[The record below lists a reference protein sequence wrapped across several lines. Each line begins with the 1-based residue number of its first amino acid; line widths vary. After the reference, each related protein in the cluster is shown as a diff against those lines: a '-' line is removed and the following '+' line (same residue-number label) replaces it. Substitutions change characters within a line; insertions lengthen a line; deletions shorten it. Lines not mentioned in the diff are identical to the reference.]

1 MKLFKFLFFI
11 GICLPMLHAGPPS
24 WTAKPDFPG
33 TARHAAFAFSI
44 GNIGYIGTGQD
55 AGPANG
61 GNRNDVWAYNTM
73 TETWAQV
80 TDFSGFLQNGT
91 TGIHIRN
98 NVSFVIGSLAYVG
111 MGEST
116 QHIVEYNS
124 ASNVWTPKAS
134 ITDTS
139 SAVGVAFA
147 IGTKGYFRSGDQTEM
162 VNNTSFWE
170 YDQGTNTWAQKV
182 DLGLVRRSASG
193 FAIGS
198 KGYLGL
204 GLNGS
209 STVQKDFWEYNPTAN
224 AWTRKTD
231 YGGTAR
237 FNAVGFA
244 SSTKGYIG
252 LGYDAGVGEKHF
264 WEFDPTMGPL
274 DINGVPM
281 GTWTKILDFPGNR
294 RSQGVGFAVGQN
306 LYVGTGL
313 YDGEG
318 FYKDFYRFAPNG
330 EPALPIELTTFG
342 ATAHAEKAEV
352 LVKWETATEINNDHF
367 TIERRG
373 IMDTKFEEIGQVKG
387 AGNSSKPLIYNWIDA
402 QPIAG
407 IAYYRLRH
415 FDADGTA
422 AYSKTVSVTFN
433 KGKKITIYPTI
444 TEGPL
449 TIDNGNQ
456 RIDNVEI
463 FNASGQLML
472 RSNQN
477 QLDLSALTRG
487 MYLVRVQSKGAFF
500 VEKVLKQ

>member
-1 MKLFKFLFFI
+1 MKLFKLLFFI
-11 GICLPMLHAGPPS
+11 GICLPTLHAGPPS
-24 WTAKPDFPG
+24 WTAKTDFAG
-33 TARHAAFAFSI
+33 TARYAAFSFA
-44 GNIGYIGTGQD
+44 IGTTGYVGTGFD
-55 AGPANG
+55 AA
-61 GNRNDVWAYNTM
+61 GNRNDFWAYNTL
-73 TETWAQV
+73 TDTWSQK
-80 TDFSGFLQNGT
+80 TDFSGTLANGT
-91 TGIHIRN
+91 TGVYIRN

-111 MGEST
+111 MGEGT
-116 QHIVEYNS
+116 QHVVEYNS
-124 ASNVWTPKAS
+124 ATNVWTPKAS
-134 ITDTS
+134 ITGTS
-139 SAVGVAFA
+139 SALGVAFA
-147 IGTKGYFRSGDQTEM
+147 IGTKGYFRTGDGPSMT
-162 VNNTSFWE
+162 NGTAFWE
-170 YDQGTNTWAQKV
+170 YDQATNTWAQKV
-182 DLGLVRRSASG
+182 DLLLTRRSAAG

-198 KGYLGL
+198 KGYLGT
-204 GLNGS
+204 GLDAVNAVYRDFYEYDP
-209 STVQKDFWEYNPTAN
+209 STN
-224 AWTRKTD
+224 AWTQKAN
-231 YGGTAR
+231 YGGTSR

-252 LGYDAGVGEKHF
+252 LGYDAGAGEKHF
-264 WEFDPTMGPL
+264 WEYDPTT
-274 DINGVPM
+274 D
-281 GTWTKILDFPGNR
+281 TWTKILDFPGVH
-294 RSQGVGFAVGQN
+294 RSQAIGFAVGDK
-306 LYVGTGL
+306 LYVGLGNFGNL
-313 YDGEG
+313 PPAGEG
-318 FYKDFYRFAPNG
+318 NFKDFYRFSPTGEAP
-330 EPALPIELTTFG
+330 LPIELTAFG

-367 TIERRG
+367 SIERRG

-433 KGKKITIYPTI
+433 KAKKITIYPTI

-449 TIDNGNQ
+449 TIDNGNE

-472 RSNQN
+472 RSNQTA
-477 QLDLSALTRG
+477 LDLSALTRG

>member
-1 MKLFKFLFFI
+1 MKLLKFILCIIIFI
-11 GICLPMLHAGPPS
+11 PSLHAAPPS

-55 AGPANG
+55 AVSNQC
-61 GNRNDVWAYNTM
+61 DFWAYNTQ
-73 TETWAQV
+73 TETWSQMK
-80 TDFSGFLQNGT
+80 DFSGTASNGMS
-91 TGIHIRN
+91 GLFIRN

-111 MGEST
+111 MGENT
-116 QHIVEYNS
+116 THVVEYNS
-124 ASNVWTPKAS
+124 ITNVWTPKAS
-134 ITDTS
+134 ITGTS
-139 SAVGVAFA
+139 SSVGVAFA
-147 IGTKGYFRSGDQTEM
+147 IGTKGYFRTGDGPSMT
-162 VNNTSFWE
+162 NGTAFWE
-170 YDQGTNTWAQKV
+170 YDQATNTWAQKV
-182 DLGLVRRSASG
+182 DLLLVRRSAAG

-198 KGYLGL
+198 KGYLGT
-204 GLNGS
+204 GLDAVNA
-209 STVQKDFWEYNPTAN
+209 VHKDFYEYNPATN
-224 AWTRKTD
+224 AWTPKAN

-237 FNAVGFA
+237 FNTVSFA
-244 SSTKGYIG
+244 SSTRGYIG

-264 WEFDPTMGPL
+264 WEYNPTN
-274 DINGVPM
+274 DS
-281 GTWTKILDFPGNR
+281 WTKILDFPGNR
-294 RSQGVGFAVGQN
+294 RSQGVGFAVGEN

-313 YDGEG
+313 YAGEG

-330 EPALPIELTTFG
+330 EPVLPVELTTFK
-342 ATAHAEKAEV
+342 ATADAEKAEI
-352 LVKWETATEINNDHF
+352 LLKWETATEINNDYF
-367 TIERRG
+367 AIERRG
-373 IMDTKFEEIGQVKG
+373 IMDTQFEVISKVKG
-387 AGNSSKPLIYNWIDA
+387 AGNSSKSLIYNWIDA

-407 IAYYRLRH
+407 IAYYRLQNI
-415 FDADGTA
+415 DADGKV

-433 KGKKITIYPTI
+433 KGKKTRIYPTI

-463 FNASGQLML
+463 FNAAGQLML

-477 QLDLSALTRG
+477 QVDLSALTRG

>member
-1 MKLFKFLFFI
+1 MKLLQLLFCINIFM
-11 GICLPMLHAGPPS
+11 PSLHAGSPS
-24 WTAKPDFPG
+24 WTAKPDFPAS
-33 TARHAAFAFSI
+33 ARHAAFAFSI

-55 AGPANG
+55 ASIPHG

-80 TDFSGFLQNGT
+80 TDFSGFLQNGGS
-91 TGIHIRN
+91 GIFIRN
-98 NVSFVIGSLAYVG
+98 NISFVIGSLAYVG
-111 MGEST
+111 MGEGT
-116 QHIVEYNS
+116 THVVEYNS
-124 ASNVWTPKAS
+124 ATNVWTPKAS
-134 ITDTS
+134 IMGVS
-139 SAVGVAFA
+139 SSVGVAFA
-147 IGTKGYFRSGDQTEM
+147 IGTKGYFRSGDVQAMRDKTA
-162 VNNTSFWE
+162 FWE
-170 YDQGTNTWAQKV
+170 YDQTSNTWAQKV
-182 DLGLVRRSASG
+182 DMGPLNPIGHVRRSAAG

-198 KGYLGL
+198 RGYIGTGL
-204 GLNGS
+204 DSNN
-209 STVQKDFWEYNPTAN
+209 VVHRDFWEYNPSAN
-224 AWTRKTD
+224 AWTQKND
-231 YGGTAR
+231 FGGTGR
-237 FNAVGFA
+237 FNAISFA
-244 SSTKGYIG
+244 TASKGYVG
-252 LGYDAGVGEKHF
+252 MGYDAGVGEKHF
-264 WEFDPTMGPL
+264 WEYNPTG
-274 DINGVPM
+274 DV
-281 GTWTKILDFPGNR
+281 WTRILDFPGNR
-294 RSQGVGFAVGQN
+294 RSQGVGFAVGEN
-306 LYVGTGL
+306 LYVGTGF
-313 YDGEG
+313 YAGEG

-330 EPALPIELTTFG
+330 EPALPVELIDFK
-342 ATAHAEKAEV
+342 ATADVEKAEV

-407 IAYYRLRH
+407 IAYYRLQSV
-415 FDADGTA
+415 DTDGTA

-433 KGKKITIYPTI
+433 KDKKISIYPTI

-477 QLDLSALTRG
+477 QLDISALTRG